1 MTASDPPPALFP
13 EAAVVPTIDRAR
25 LAELT
30 AREQERFVE
39 THPRSRAAYEEA
51 THLFG
56 KVPMTWMMKHA
67 MRFPIYLA
75 GAQGATITDLDGHTY
90 ADFALGDTAAMAGH
104 SPAATVAAVQARF
117 ADLGGA
123 TAMLPTEDSQWVAA
137 ELTRRFRAER
147 WSFALTATDA
157 NRWAIRLARAVT
169 GRPKILFNSY
179 CYHGTVDES
188 LIVATPDGPA
198 DRPGNV
204 GAPVDVT
211 QTSRVAEFNDLDA
224 LAKELANGDVAL
236 VVMEPALTNIGIV
249 LPEPGYLEG
258 VRELTRQHE
267 VLLLIDET
275 HTISAGP
282 AGAIGVYD
290 LDPDIVVIGKSIGGG
305 IAAAAYGV
313 RAEFAG
319 AILSRTDLDI
329 IDMGGV
335 GGTMAGNALSAAA
348 ARATLERVLTDEAFA
363 HMIGLADV
371 FAAGVREIFARH
383 DLPWSVSQLGAR
395 TEYRFSTTPPRNGTE
410 AAAAHDQE
418 LDDYFHL
425 YLANRGILLTPF
437 HNMALM
443 CPQTTRAQVEE
454 HLTHFDAAVAELLG
468 SRPWP

>member
-1 MTASDPPPALFP
+1 M
-13 EAAVVPTIDRAR
+13 IDRTR

-30 AREQERFVE
+30 AREQERFVRE
-39 THPRSRAAYEEA
+39 HPRSQAAHEA
-51 THLFG
+51 STHLFG
-56 KVPMTWMMKHA
+56 KVPMTWMLKHA
-67 MRFPIYLA
+67 MSFPIYLDS
-75 GAQGATITDLDGHTY
+75 AQGSTIVDLDGRTY

-104 SPAATVAAVQARF
+104 SPAPTVAAVQRRF
-117 ADLGGA
+117 AELGGA
-123 TAMLPTEDSQWVAA
+123 TAMLPTEDAEWVGA
-137 ELTRRFRAER
+137 ELTRRFRASR

-198 DRPGNV
+198 SRPGNV
-204 GAPVDVT
+204 GAPCDVT
-211 QTSRVAEFNDLDA
+211 ETSRVAEFNDLDA
-224 LAKELANGDVAL
+224 LAKELANGDVAM

-258 VRELTRQHE
+258 VRALTREHGA
-267 VLLLIDET
+267 LLLVDET

-282 AGAIGVYD
+282 EGAIGHYD

-305 IAAAAYGV
+305 IPAAAYGV
-313 RAEFAG
+313 SAAFAESVLGRA
-319 AILSRTDLDI
+319 DLDI

-335 GGTMAGNALSAAA
+335 GGTMAGNALSLAAT
-348 ARATLERVLTDEAFA
+348 RATLAEVLTDEAFA
-363 HMIGLADV
+363 HMIGLSDR
-371 FAAGVREIFARH
+371 FAAGVRDIFARH

-395 TEYRFSTTPPRNGTE
+395 TEYRFSTVPPRNGTE

-425 YLANRGILLTPF
+425 HLANRGILLTPF

-443 CPQTTRAQVEE
+443 SPATTAEQVEA
-454 HLTHFDAAVAELLG
+454 HLSHFDAAVDELLG
-468 SRPWP
+468 

>member
-1 MTASDPPPALFP
+1 M
-13 EAAVVPTIDRAR
+13 TIDRTR

-30 AREQERFVE
+30 AREQDRFVRE
-39 THPRSRAAYEEA
+39 HPRSRAAHEA
-51 THLFG
+51 STHLFG

-67 MRFPIYLA
+67 MSFPIYLDSA
-75 GAQGATITDLDGHTY
+75 RGATITDIDGFTY

-104 SPAATVAAVQARF
+104 SPAATVRAVQERF
-117 ADLGGA
+117 GTLGGA
-123 TAMLPTEDSQWVAA
+123 TAMLPTEDAEWVGA
-137 ELTRRFRAER
+137 ELTRRFRASR

-188 LIVATPDGPA
+188 LIVSTPDGPA
-198 DRPGNV
+198 SRPGNV
-204 GAPVDVT
+204 GAPCDVT
-211 QTSRVAEFNDLDA
+211 ETSRVAEFNDLDA
-224 LAKELANGDVAL
+224 LEKELANGDVAM

-249 LPEPGYLEG
+249 LPDEGYLEG
-258 VRELTRQHE
+258 VRELTRRHE
-267 VLLLIDET
+267 VILLIDET

-282 AGAIGVYD
+282 GGAIQYYN

-305 IAAAAYGV
+305 IPAAAYGV
-313 RAEFAG
+313 SAQFADSVLG
-319 AILSRTDLDI
+319 RTDLDI

-335 GGTMAGNALSAAA
+335 GGTMAGNALSMAA
-348 ARATLERVLTDEAFA
+348 ARATLEEVLTDEAFE
-363 HMIGLADV
+363 HMIALSDR
-371 FAAGVREIFARH
+371 FAGRVRDIFAQY

-395 TEYRFSTTPPRNGTE
+395 TEYRFSLTSPHNGTG
-410 AAAAHDQE
+410 AAFAHDQE

-443 CPQTTRAQVEE
+443 CPETTTDQVDAHLE
-454 HLTHFDAAVAELLG
+454 HFAAAVGELVA
-468 SRPWP
+468 P